1 METSHGTTASIR
13 TRWAAIG
20 AAIAVTLGA
29 GGGFGLASATLGSGE
44 RAVFVAIEPCR
55 LVDTRPAPDT
65 IGPRTTPL
73 GAGDTY
79 NVQARGAQGNCNLP
93 TTATGVV
100 LNVTA
105 VGATTQ
111 TNLRFFPTGGTA
123 PTVSNLNPAPGAP
136 PAPNAVTTRLAND
149 GRFSIFN
156 FRGTVNVIVDVAGY
170 YTDHHHDDRYF
181 TKGQADARYATPAA
195 LGEVASASK
204 WISIDPLAMSA
215 RNTSVTAAFGPSAGL
230 TMPKGGSPLAQFEFS
245 FTVPPDH
252 TPNTPLSV
260 DITWHINQTGCIVG
274 LRANYVG
281 FARPGGSHLVGPGAT
296 SGLSGTTGAV
306 PSIANNT
313 TKTTYTVGTPDLA
326 LRPGDAVI
334 LGFFRTTLATADTCT
349 ADLRI
354 TGILVRYD

>member
-65 IGPRTTPL
+65 IGPRNTPL

-105 VGATTQ
+105 VGATAQ

-156 FRGTVNVIVDVAGY
+156 FRGNVNVIVDVAGY

-181 TKGQADARYATPAA
+181 TKEQVGAANIIEQATGGGSVTTSQTVQLSRTFSLPDRCPGPDLWKVRVSAVGYFLTGANPNTSATVGLSVNNAA
-195 LGEVASASK
+195 GYLVASANNQT
-204 WISIDPLAMSA
+204 LAGTGQV
-215 RNTSVTAAFGPSAGL
+215 REQFVTDYVFELDAG
-230 TMPKGGSPLAQFEFS
+230 
-245 FTVPPDH
+245 DH
-252 TPNTPLSV
+252 TAYLLAVAGSASPSV
-260 DITWHINQTGCIVG
+260 VTNLGKLIVQS
-274 LRANYVG
+274 V
-281 FARPGGSHLVGPGAT
+281 SVECST
-296 SGLSGTTGAV
+296 
-306 PSIANNT
+306 
-313 TKTTYTVGTPDLA
+313 
-326 LRPGDAVI
+326 
-334 LGFFRTTLATADTCT
+334 
-349 ADLRI
+349 
-354 TGILVRYD
+354 